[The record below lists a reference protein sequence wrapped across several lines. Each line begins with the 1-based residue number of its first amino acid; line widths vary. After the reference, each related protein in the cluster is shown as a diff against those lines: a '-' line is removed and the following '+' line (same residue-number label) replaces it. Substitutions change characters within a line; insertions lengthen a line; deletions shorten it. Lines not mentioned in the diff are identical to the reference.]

1 MNLPLRIASRYL
13 FTKRTTNAINIITG
27 IAVLGI
33 SIGTAA
39 LLLVL
44 SVFNGFED
52 LIVGMYSHFN
62 PEVKVTPKEGKTFI
76 ADDTLLLK
84 LEEMPGI
91 QVISVTLEEVAVFE
105 YKDNQTFGII
115 KGVDENFAR
124 VTDLDS
130 TLREGKFQLGQAPRY
145 FAVLGAGMRN
155 KLAVDIEDM
164 FSSISVYMPKRKEVG
179 PFDQQF
185 MVQSLYPA
193 GTFAIQQDFDQEYVL
208 ADLGFTRKL
217 LGLPDAASA
226 LEIKL
231 EPGYNI
237 PSTFRA
243 IQSVMGEGF
252 RVQNRFEQEESF
264 FKLMKLEKWLSY
276 AIAGLMMLLVAFN
289 LVGAL
294 WMIVLEKQWDIAILK
309 SMGSNNN
316 MVRNIFLYEGLLLS
330 FLGVFIGFILAATVY
345 ILQKDFGLIGVP
357 GNAAV
362 DAYPIS
368 MRGFDFAVV
377 MLTVLVI
384 GFLASLPPAMR
395 AKRIPAIIREE

>member
-1 MNLPLRIASRYL
+1 MNLPLRIARRYL
-13 FTKRTTNAINIITG
+13 FAKRSTNAIHIITG

-33 SIGTAA
+33 AIGTAA

-62 PEVKVTPKEGKTFI
+62 PEVKVTPVEGKTFL
-76 ADDTLLLK
+76 AEDTLLADLRGI
-84 LEEMPGI
+84 PG
-91 QVISVTLEEVAVFE
+91 VAVVSVTLEEVAVFE

-115 KGVDENFAR
+115 KGVDDQFIR
-124 VTDLDS
+124 VTPLDS
-130 TLREGKFQLGQAPRY
+130 TLREGKYQLEQSSRFY
-145 FAVLGAGMRN
+145 AVLGLGMRN
-155 KLAVDIEDM
+155 KLAVDIDDL
-164 FSSISVYMPKRKEVG
+164 FSNLSVYMPKRQEVG
-179 PFDQQF
+179 PLEQQF
-185 MVQSLYPA
+185 VVQSLYPA

-208 ADLGFTRKL
+208 ADLDFTRKL
-217 LGLPDAASA
+217 LGLPGAASA

-231 EPGYNI
+231 EPGYYI
-237 PSTFRA
+237 PATFLA
-243 IQSVMGEGF
+243 IQSAVGDAF
-252 RVQNRFEQEESF
+252 KVRNRFEQEESF
-264 FKLMKLEKWLSY
+264 FKLMRLEKWLSY

-294 WMIVLEKQWDIAILK
+294 WMIVLEKQRDISILK
-309 SMGSNNN
+309 SMGANNL
-316 MVRNIFLYEGLLLS
+316 MVRNIFIFEGMLLS
-330 FLGVFIGFILAATVY
+330 VLGVLIGFILAVTVY
-345 ILQKDFGLIGVP
+345 LLQKKVGLIGVP

-368 MRGFDFAVV
+368 MRWVDFAVV
-377 MLTVLVI
+377 TVTVLGI